1 MVNEI
6 TIAPSVQNVIPKV
19 DKGDNDEQKDREK
32 ASNVRTEETSNLRST
47 SRAEKNEESPKARAK
62 ETDRAESAQ
71 RGNEA
76 NAKPP
81 MPQNRTRGTVVDI
94 LS

>member
-1 MVNEI
+1 MVDEI
-6 TIAPSVQNVIPKV
+6 SIAPSVQNVIPKV
-19 DKGDNDEQKDREK
+19 DKGDIDEQKDKEK
-32 ASNVRTEETSNLRST
+32 ASDVRTEETSNLKST
-47 SRAEKNEESPKARAK
+47 RRAEKNEESPKARAK

-76 NAKPP
+76 NEKLPTA
-81 MPQNRTRGTVVDI
+81 QNKTRGTNVDI